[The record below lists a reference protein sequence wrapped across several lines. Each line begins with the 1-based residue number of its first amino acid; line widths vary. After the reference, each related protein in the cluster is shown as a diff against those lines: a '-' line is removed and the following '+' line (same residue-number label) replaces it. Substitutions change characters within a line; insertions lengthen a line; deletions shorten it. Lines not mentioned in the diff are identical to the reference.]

1 MPKIFTPLERK
12 HIESDLLSSASKC
25 LSLYGVRKTTVDEI
39 VNSAHIAK
47 GTFYLFFDS
56 KEDLFFA
63 LLESFISTLEDRYL
77 EMLKEL
83 DENHIVTSL
92 SEVFYKIA
100 DLFYKEGIFRYLDSE
115 NAALIKRKVSEKK
128 YNALMDEIDS
138 TYKSLFSYFSID
150 NGEDIERFKK
160 SYKAILSLYLLRD
173 DDMDEKTIKTL
184 IRGLV
189 LQLVE

>member
-1 MPKIFTPLERK
+1 MPKIFTSTERK
-12 HIESDLLSSASKC
+12 HIEQDLFASASKC
-25 LSLYGVRKTTVDEI
+25 LRLYGVRKTTVDEI
-39 VNSAHIAK
+39 VSTAHIAK

-56 KEDLFFA
+56 KEDLFIT
-63 LLESFISTLEDRYL
+63 LLEEFISSLEDRYL

-100 DLFYKEGIFRYLDSE
+100 ELFYKEGIFRLFDSE
-115 NAALIKRKVSEKK
+115 NAALIKRKVSEEK
-128 YNALMDEIDS
+128 YNALVGKIDS

-160 SYKAILSLYLLRD
+160 AYKAILSIFLLD
-173 DDMDEKTIKTL
+173 DEVFDEKTIRTL

>member
-1 MPKIFTPLERK
+1 MPKIFTSLERK
-12 HIESDLLSSASKC
+12 HIEQDLLSSASKC
-25 LSLYGVRKTTVDEI
+25 LRLYGVRKTTVDEI
-39 VNSAHIAK
+39 VSTAHIAK

-56 KEDLFFA
+56 KEDLFLT
-63 LLESFISTLEDRYL
+63 LLEEFISSLEDRYL

-100 DLFYKEGIFRYLDSE
+100 DLFYKEGIFRLLDSE
-115 NAALIKRKVSEKK
+115 NATLIKRKVSEEK
-128 YNALMDEIDS
+128 YNALVGKIDS

-160 SYKAILSLYLLRD
+160 AYKAILSLFLLD
-173 DDMDEKTIKTL
+173 DEDFDEKTIRTL

>member
-1 MPKIFTPLERK
+1 MFLT
-12 HIESDLLSSASKC
+12 
-25 LSLYGVRKTTVDEI
+25 
-39 VNSAHIAK
+39 
-47 GTFYLFFDS
+47 
-56 KEDLFFA
+56 
-63 LLESFISTLEDRYL
+63 LLEEFVSSLEDRYL

-100 DLFYKEGIFRYLDSE
+100 DLFYKEGIFRFLDSE
-115 NAALIKRKVSEKK
+115 NATLIKRKVSDKK
-128 YNALMDEIDS
+128 YNALMEEIDN

-160 SYKAILSLYLLRD
+160 AYKAILSLFLLD
-173 DDMDEKTIKTL
+173 DTDVDEKTIKTL

>member
-1 MPKIFTPLERK
+1 MPKIFTTLERK
-12 HIESDLLSSASKC
+12 RIESDLLSAASDF
-25 LSLYGVRKTTVDEI
+25 LRIYGVRKTTVDGI
-39 VNSAHIAK
+39 VERAHIAK

-56 KEDLFFA
+56 KEDLFLT
-63 LLESFISTLEDRYL
+63 LLEEFVSSLEDRYL

-100 DLFYKEGIFRYLDSE
+100 DLFYKEGIFRFLDSD
-115 NAALIKRKVSEKK
+115 NAALIKRKVSDKK
-128 YNALMDEIDS
+128 YNALMEEIDN

-160 SYKAILSLYLLRD
+160 AYKAILSLFLLD
-173 DDMDEKTIKTL
+173 DTDVDEKTIKTL

>member
-1 MPKIFTPLERK
+1 M
-12 HIESDLLSSASKC
+12 
-25 LSLYGVRKTTVDEI
+25 RKTTVDEI
-39 VNSAHIAK
+39 VSTAHIAK

-56 KEDLFFA
+56 KEDLFIT
-63 LLESFISTLEDRYL
+63 LLEEFISSLEDRYL

-100 DLFYKEGIFRYLDSE
+100 DLFYKEGIFRLLDSE
-115 NAALIKRKVSEKK
+115 NAALIKRKVSEEKF
-128 YNALMDEIDS
+128 NALVGRIDS

-160 SYKAILSLYLLRD
+160 AYKAILSLFLLD
-173 DDMDEKTIKTL
+173 DEDFDEKTIRTL